1 MLGIHVFR
9 EQPDLIRAD
18 HDKRGISHEKINQ
31 VIDLDKK
38 WLSLQHET
46 NQLRQK
52 KNTAARGIGEA
63 KKSGDNARA
72 EQILNEVSSLGQEIS
87 VLEKQSESGDL
98 TIRGP
103 QDPFTAGGVIGLY
116 YNRLMSKL
124 ETTEA
129 EKQKWRD
136 RISNE
141 VKLAV
146 KVQENFLPKR
156 N

>member
-87 VLEKQSESGDL
+87 VLEKQTDE
-98 TIRGP
+98 T
-103 QDPFTAGGVIGLY
+103 
-116 YNRLMSKL
+116 L
-124 ETTEA
+124 EL
-129 EKQKWRD
+129 RD
-136 RISNE
+136 RIRMSIPNILHDDVPVGADE
-141 VKLAV
+141 
-146 KVQENFLPKR
+146 
-156 N
+156 